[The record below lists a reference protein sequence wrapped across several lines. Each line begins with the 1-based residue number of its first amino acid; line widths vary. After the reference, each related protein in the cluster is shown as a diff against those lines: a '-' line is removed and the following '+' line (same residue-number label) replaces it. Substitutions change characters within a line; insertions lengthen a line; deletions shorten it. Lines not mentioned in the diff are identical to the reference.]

1 MLNKEFQKKD
11 VQRLRNIVKGKYGEK
26 TTVGIGYSKKYEH
39 HSEGDIW
46 EEDGRTWTIKNGVKQ
61 NITKLDKAKELYV
74 LPLLCPKC
82 SKPMKA
88 HIDKSFYNVHKCC
101 MNCVV
106 EIETKI
112 KAEGRWEEY
121 QKQMYNQALDNLIN
135 NFKDWADD
143 ELKESNTSFVT
154 EDGVVEN
161 WIGGNKEKL
170 KQNVE
175 ESIEYLEKLKH
186 QSE

>member
-1 MLNKEFQKKD
+1 
-11 VQRLRNIVKGKYGEK
+11 
-26 TTVGIGYSKKYEH
+26 
-39 HSEGDIW
+39 
-46 EEDGRTWTIKNGVKQ
+46 
-61 NITKLDKAKELYV
+61 
-74 LPLLCPKC
+74 
-82 SKPMKA
+82 
-88 HIDKSFYNVHKCC
+88 
-101 MNCVV
+101 
-106 EIETKI
+106 
-112 KAEGRWEEY
+112 
-121 QKQMYNQALDNLIN
+121 MYNKALDNLIN